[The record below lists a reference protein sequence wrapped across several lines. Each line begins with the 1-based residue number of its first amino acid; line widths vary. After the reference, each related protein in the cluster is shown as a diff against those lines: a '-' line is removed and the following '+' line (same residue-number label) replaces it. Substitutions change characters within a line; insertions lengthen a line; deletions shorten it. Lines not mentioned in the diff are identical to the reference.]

1 MRLVFMGTPMFAVP
15 SLKAL
20 VEAGHEVLGVFT
32 QPDKPK
38 NRGMKLLPTPVK
50 EYALTHNIPV
60 YQPDKLKDGQ
70 TLDTLRQLNPE
81 MIVVAAY
88 GRILPVEILELPP
101 LGCVNVHSSLLPK
114 YRGAA
119 PINWAILNGEK
130 ETGVTIMYMAQGLDT
145 GDIISQESTL
155 IGNQED
161 ATVLFA
167 RLAELGAGLLVQ
179 TLEQIKQGTASR
191 TAQDDSHSSYA
202 PMLSKEMSPMD
213 WDRSAQQLH
222 DQVRGLVPW
231 PSATT
236 VIDGVRCKV
245 WSTTLTGERTEKSPG
260 SVVQADKRGLKLA
273 CGDGQ
278 VLQIDELQPD
288 GKKRMAAAAFLLGHP
303 IAVD

>member
-38 NRGMKLLPTPVK
+38 NRGMKLLPTPIK

-101 LGCVNVHSSLLPK
+101 LVCVNVHSSLLPK

-119 PINWAILNGEK
+119 PINWAILN
-130 ETGVTIMYMAQGLDT
+130 GLDT

-167 RLAELGAGLLVQ
+167 RLAELGAGLLVR

-245 WSTTLTGERTEKSPG
+245 WSTTLTGERTDKSPG
-260 SVVQADKRGLKLA
+260 SVVQPDKRRLQLA

>member
-114 YRGAA
+114 YRGLGRLRYFMIYTLSDENFSLSSSVEPPEEVDPTQFYFAMSLLTWAYWVLFSMLGGLAGSLITFDITGIDFALTALFVVLFIEQVIKRENRA
-119 PINWAILNGEK
+119 PGAI
-130 ETGVTIMYMAQGLDT
+130 GLVCSVVGLAVFGADNMV
-145 GDIISQESTL
+145 IPAMVLTL
-155 IGNQED
+155 I
-161 ATVLFA
+161 VL
-167 RLAELGAGLLVQ
+167 LAG
-179 TLEQIKQGTASR
+179 R
-191 TAQDDSHSSYA
+191 
-202 PMLSKEMSPMD
+202 
-213 WDRSAQQLH
+213 R
-222 DQVRGLVPW
+222 
-231 PSATT
+231 
-236 VIDGVRCKV
+236 
-245 WSTTLTGERTEKSPG
+245 
-260 SVVQADKRGLKLA
+260 KLCA
-273 CGDGQ
+273 
-278 VLQIDELQPD
+278 
-288 GKKRMAAAAFLLGHP
+288 
-303 IAVD
+303 

>member
-70 TLDTLRQLNPE
+70 TLDTLRQMKPE

-119 PINWAILNGEK
+119 PINWAILNGEAV
-130 ETGVTIMYMAQGLDT
+130 TGVTIMHMVPALDA
-145 GDIISQESTL
+145 GDIIAQASTP
-155 IGNQED
+155 IGADET
-161 ATVLFA
+161 APTLTA
-167 RLAELGAGLLVQ
+167 RLAELGAELLVS
-179 TLEQIKQGTASR
+179 TVEAIGAGTAAR
-191 TAQDDSHSSYA
+191 TPQDEADSTYA
-202 PMLSKEMSPMD
+202 PMLSRELSPMD
-213 WDRSAQQLH
+213 WSKPARTLH
-222 DQVRGLVPW
+222 DQVRGLLPW
-231 PSATT
+231 PAA
-236 VIDGVRCKV
+236 VAEFGGIRCKV
-245 WSTTLTGERTEKSPG
+245 FSTDIPLQTTDAAPG
-260 SVVQADKRGLKLA
+260 TILEAGKRGIDIA
-273 CGDGQ
+273 CGGGT
-278 VLQIDELQPD
+278 VLHIDELQAD
-288 GKKRMAAAAFLLGHP
+288 GGKRMKAADYLRGHP
-303 IAVD
+303 LN

>member
-38 NRGMKLLPTPVK
+38 NRGMKLLPTPIK

-167 RLAELGAGLLVQ
+167 RLAELGAGLLVR

-191 TAQDDSHSSYA
+191 TQDDSHSSYA

>member
-1 MRLVFMGTPMFAVP
+1 MCPVSYTHLLSWREALHFITQIVRALGHAHSRGIIHRDVDKRQAVP

-70 TLDTLRQLNPE
+70 TLDTLRQMKPE

-130 ETGVTIMYMAQGLDT
+130 ETGVTIMYLSLIHILP
-145 GDIISQESTL
+145 GDEEDFVFSPEPLLVSGQESLVNQVAYALVTVDGDERTQTVSDDFSYQL
-155 IGNQED
+155 IGASGDVLTDLDVTCDTETVYTTFPIY
-161 ATVLFA
+161 ATA
-167 RLAELGAGLLVQ
+167 RCV
-179 TLEQIKQGTASR
+179 
-191 TAQDDSHSSYA
+191 
-202 PMLSKEMSPMD
+202 
-213 WDRSAQQLH
+213 
-222 DQVRGLVPW
+222 
-231 PSATT
+231 
-236 VIDGVRCKV
+236 
-245 WSTTLTGERTEKSPG
+245 
-260 SVVQADKRGLKLA
+260 
-273 CGDGQ
+273 
-278 VLQIDELQPD
+278 
-288 GKKRMAAAAFLLGHP
+288 
-303 IAVD
+303 

>member
-70 TLDTLRQLNPE
+70 TLDTLRQMKPE

-167 RLAELGAGLLVQ
+167 RLAELGAGLLVR

-191 TAQDDSHSSYA
+191 TAQDDSHSRYA